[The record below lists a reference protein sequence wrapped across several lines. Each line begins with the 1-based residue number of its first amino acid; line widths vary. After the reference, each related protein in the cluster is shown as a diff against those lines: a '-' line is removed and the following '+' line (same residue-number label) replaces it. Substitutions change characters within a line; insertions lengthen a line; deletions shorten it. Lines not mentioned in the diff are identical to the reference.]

1 MKTIWRPIK
10 GYENLYEI
18 SNTGQVRS
26 LCGRY
31 GKLNTLKQGV
41 GSRGYLLVT
50 LCNHGKQKSV
60 NVHRLVADAFIPNP
74 DNLPCVNHKD
84 ENKTNN
90 NVSNLEWCSF
100 FYNNTYGNRLT
111 KSALKRSIPVRCIE
125 TGKIYSSAYAAQR
138 ATNVRQSGIC
148 SCCHGKRNTAGG
160 FHWEFIG

>member
-1 MKTIWRPIK
+1 MKTIWCPIK

-31 GKLNTLKQGV
+31 GKLNILKQCV

-50 LCNHGKQKSV
+50 LCNHGKQKTV

-74 DNLPCVNHKD
+74 NNLPCVNHKD

-111 KSALKRSIPVRCIE
+111 KSALKRGIPVCCIE

-148 SCCHGKRNTAGG
+148 NCCHGKRNTAGG
-160 FHWEFIG
+160 FHWEFIS